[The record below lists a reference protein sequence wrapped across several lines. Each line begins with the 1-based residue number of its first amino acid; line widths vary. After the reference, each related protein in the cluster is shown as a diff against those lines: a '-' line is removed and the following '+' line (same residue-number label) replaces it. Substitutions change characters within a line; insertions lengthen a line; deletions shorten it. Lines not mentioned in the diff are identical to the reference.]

1 MQSLTTYIQN
11 PELMDAQV
19 VEELWQLVERNPTY
33 QAAWLLL
40 VRGLYQQQDQRF
52 GATLRKAAL
61 MVPDRAKLF
70 ELIEGDKY
78 RVQPERRSPL
88 SSLSEEGTADRTQSL
103 IDSFLS
109 SIPEEPRPR
118 RQHPTDAS
126 VDYISYL
133 LQMEDA
139 PAGED
144 SRDEKDDPV
153 SVEVPAEQFLGLE
166 EVPSA
171 GSPSAGSSS
180 AGSSSAGSP
189 SVDSSSVGS
198 PSVGSSSV
206 GSSSAGS
213 SSAGSSSAGILSDDV
228 PNADSE
234 ILTEEDAHTSE
245 ENSDEWF
252 EEEDKDDK
260 NAPSEVYFTETLA
273 RIYIK
278 QCKYDKAIEIIRRL
292 SLNYPKK
299 SRYFADQ
306 IRFLEKLILNERFK
320 NKEK

>member
-171 GSPSAGSSS
+171 GS
-180 AGSSSAGSP
+180 SSAGSP
-189 SVDSSSVGS
+189 SA
-198 PSVGSSSV
+198 GSSSV
-206 GSSSAGS
+206 GSSSV
-213 SSAGSSSAGILSDDV
+213 GILSDDV
-228 PNADSE
+228 LNADSE

>member
-19 VEELWQLVERNPTY
+19 VDELWQLVERNPTY

-78 RVQPERRSPL
+78 RVQPERRSLL
-88 SSLSEEGTADRTQSL
+88 SSLSEEGTSDRTQSL

-153 SVEVPAEQFLGLE
+153 CVEVPAEQFLGLE

-171 GSPSAGSSS
+171 GS
-180 AGSSSAGSP
+180 
-189 SVDSSSVGS
+189 SSV
-198 PSVGSSSV
+198 
-206 GSSSAGS
+206 
-213 SSAGSSSAGILSDDV
+213 GILSDDV

>member
-19 VEELWQLVERNPTY
+19 VDELWQLVERNPTY

-78 RVQPERRSPL
+78 RVQPERRSLL
-88 SSLSEEGTADRTQSL
+88 SSLSEEGTSDRTQSL

-139 PAGED
+139 PAGEG

-166 EVPSA
+166 EE
-171 GSPSAGSSS
+171 PSAGSSS
-180 AGSSSAGSP
+180 
-189 SVDSSSVGS
+189 V
-198 PSVGSSSV
+198 
-206 GSSSAGS
+206 
-213 SSAGSSSAGILSDDV
+213 GSSSAGILSDDV

-234 ILTEEDAHTSE
+234 ILTEEDAHTPE

>member
-19 VEELWQLVERNPTY
+19 VDELWQLVERNPTY

-78 RVQPERRSPL
+78 GVQPERRSLL
-88 SSLSEEGTADRTQSL
+88 SSLSEEGTSDRTQSL

-139 PAGED
+139 PAGEG

-171 GSPSAGSSS
+171 
-180 AGSSSAGSP
+180 
-189 SVDSSSVGS
+189 
-198 PSVGSSSV
+198 

-234 ILTEEDAHTSE
+234 ILTEEDAHTPE

>member
-19 VEELWQLVERNPTY
+19 VDELWQLVERNPTY

-78 RVQPERRSPL
+78 RVQPERRSLL
-88 SSLSEEGTADRTQSL
+88 SSLSEEGTSDRTQSL

-166 EVPSA
+166 EVPSVGSPSA

-180 AGSSSAGSP
+180 
-189 SVDSSSVGS
+189 V
-198 PSVGSSSV
+198 
-206 GSSSAGS
+206 
-213 SSAGSSSAGILSDDV
+213 GILSDDV

-234 ILTEEDAHTSE
+234 ILTEEDAHTPE

>member
-19 VEELWQLVERNPTY
+19 VDELWQLVERNPTY

-88 SSLSEEGTADRTQSL
+88 SSLSEEGTSDRTQSL

-171 GSPSAGSSS
+171 GS
-180 AGSSSAGSP
+180 
-189 SVDSSSVGS
+189 
-198 PSVGSSSV
+198 
-206 GSSSAGS
+206 SSAGS
-213 SSAGSSSAGILSDDV
+213 SSAGSSSVGSSSVGILSDDV

>member
-19 VEELWQLVERNPTY
+19 VDELWQLVERNPTY

-78 RVQPERRSPL
+78 RVQPERRSLL
-88 SSLSEEGTADRTQSL
+88 SSLREEGTSDRTQSL

-139 PAGED
+139 PAGEG

-171 GSPSAGSSS
+171 GSSS
-180 AGSSSAGSP
+180 A
-189 SVDSSSVGS
+189 
-198 PSVGSSSV
+198 

-234 ILTEEDAHTSE
+234 ILTEEDAHTPE

>member
-78 RVQPERRSPL
+78 RVQPERRSLL
-88 SSLSEEGTADRTQSL
+88 SSLSEEGTSDRTQSL

-180 AGSSSAGSP
+180 
-189 SVDSSSVGS
+189 V
-198 PSVGSSSV
+198 
-206 GSSSAGS
+206 
-213 SSAGSSSAGILSDDV
+213 GILSDDV

-234 ILTEEDAHTSE
+234 ILTEEDAHTPE

>member
-19 VEELWQLVERNPTY
+19 VDELWQLVERNPTY

-78 RVQPERRSPL
+78 RVQPERRSL
-88 SSLSEEGTADRTQSL
+88 LGSLSEEGTSDRTQSL

-139 PAGED
+139 PAGEG

-171 GSPSAGSSS
+171 GSSS
-180 AGSSSAGSP
+180 AG
-189 SVDSSSVGS
+189 SSSVGS
-198 PSVGSSSV
+198 PSAGSSSV
-206 GSSSAGS
+206 
-213 SSAGSSSAGILSDDV
+213 GILSDDV

-234 ILTEEDAHTSE
+234 ILTEEDAHTPE

>member
-19 VEELWQLVERNPTY
+19 VDELWQLVERNPTY

-78 RVQPERRSPL
+78 RVQPERRSLL
-88 SSLSEEGTADRTQSL
+88 SSLSEEGTSDRTQSL

-139 PAGED
+139 PAGEG

-166 EVPSA
+166 EE
-171 GSPSAGSSS
+171 PSAGSSS
-180 AGSSSAGSP
+180 T
-189 SVDSSSVGS
+189 GS

-206 GSSSAGS
+206 GPSSVGS
-213 SSAGSSSAGILSDDV
+213 PSAGILSDDV

-234 ILTEEDAHTSE
+234 ILTEEDAHTPE

>member
-19 VEELWQLVERNPTY
+19 VDELWQLVERNPTY

-78 RVQPERRSPL
+78 RVQPERRSLL
-88 SSLSEEGTADRTQSL
+88 SSLSEEGTSDRTQSL

-153 SVEVPAEQFLGLE
+153 SVEVPAEQFLRLE

-180 AGSSSAGSP
+180 
-189 SVDSSSVGS
+189 V
-198 PSVGSSSV
+198 
-206 GSSSAGS
+206 
-213 SSAGSSSAGILSDDV
+213 GILSDDV

-234 ILTEEDAHTSE
+234 ILTEEDVHTPE

>member
-19 VEELWQLVERNPTY
+19 VDELWQLVERNPTY

-78 RVQPERRSPL
+78 RVQPERRSLL
-88 SSLSEEGTADRTQSL
+88 SSLSEEGTSDRTQSL

-144 SRDEKDDPV
+144 SQDEKDDSV
-153 SVEVPAEQFLGLE
+153 SVEVPAEQFLRLE
-166 EVPSA
+166 EVPTA
-171 GSPSAGSSS
+171 
-180 AGSSSAGSP
+180 
-189 SVDSSSVGS
+189 
-198 PSVGSSSV
+198 GSSSV

>member
-19 VEELWQLVERNPTY
+19 VDELWKLVERNPTY

-78 RVQPERRSPL
+78 RVQPERRSLL

-153 SVEVPAEQFLGLE
+153 SVEVPAEQFSGLE
-166 EVPSA
+166 EE
-171 GSPSAGSSS
+171 PSAGSSS
-180 AGSSSAGSP
+180 AGSSS
-189 SVDSSSVGS
+189 V
-198 PSVGSSSV
+198 
-206 GSSSAGS
+206 
-213 SSAGSSSAGILSDDV
+213 GILSDDV

-234 ILTEEDAHTSE
+234 ILTEEDAHTPE

>member
-19 VEELWQLVERNPTY
+19 VDELWQLVERNPTY

-78 RVQPERRSPL
+78 RVQPERRSLL
-88 SSLSEEGTADRTQSL
+88 SSLSEEGTSDRTQSL

-144 SRDEKDDPV
+144 SRDEKDAPV

-166 EVPSA
+166 EVPT
-171 GSPSAGSSS
+171 AGSSS
-180 AGSSSAGSP
+180 AGSSS
-189 SVDSSSVGS
+189 V
-198 PSVGSSSV
+198 
-206 GSSSAGS
+206 GS

-234 ILTEEDAHTSE
+234 ILTEEDAHTPE

>member
-19 VEELWQLVERNPTY
+19 VDELWQLVERNPTY

-78 RVQPERRSPL
+78 RVQPERRSLL
-88 SSLSEEGTADRTQSL
+88 SSLSEEGTSDRTQSL

-139 PAGED
+139 PAGEG

-166 EVPSA
+166 EVPSVGSPSAGSPSA

-180 AGSSSAGSP
+180 
-189 SVDSSSVGS
+189 V
-198 PSVGSSSV
+198 
-206 GSSSAGS
+206 
-213 SSAGSSSAGILSDDV
+213 GILSDDV

-234 ILTEEDAHTSE
+234 ILTEEDAHTPE

>member
-19 VEELWQLVERNPTY
+19 VDELWQLVERNPTY

-78 RVQPERRSPL
+78 RVQPERRSLL

-139 PAGED
+139 PAGEG

-171 GSPSAGSSS
+171 GSSS
-180 AGSSSAGSP
+180 A
-189 SVDSSSVGS
+189 
-198 PSVGSSSV
+198 

-234 ILTEEDAHTSE
+234 ILTEEDAHTPE

>member
-19 VEELWQLVERNPTY
+19 VDELWQLVERNPTY

-78 RVQPERRSPL
+78 RVQPERRSLL
-88 SSLSEEGTADRTQSL
+88 SSLSEEGTSDRTQSL

-171 GSPSAGSSS
+171 GS
-180 AGSSSAGSP
+180 
-189 SVDSSSVGS
+189 
-198 PSVGSSSV
+198 
-206 GSSSAGS
+206 

-234 ILTEEDAHTSE
+234 ILTEEDAHIPE

>member
-19 VEELWQLVERNPTY
+19 VDELWQLVERNPTY

-78 RVQPERRSPL
+78 RVQPERRSLL
-88 SSLSEEGTADRTQSL
+88 SSLSEEGTSDRTQSL

-126 VDYISYL
+126 VEYISYL

-144 SRDEKDDPV
+144 SQDEKDDPV

-166 EVPSA
+166 EVP
-171 GSPSAGSSS
+171 
-180 AGSSSAGSP
+180 
-189 SVDSSSVGS
+189 
-198 PSVGSSSV
+198 
-206 GSSSAGS
+206 SAGS

>member
-19 VEELWQLVERNPTY
+19 VDELWQLVERNPTY

-61 MVPDRAKLF
+61 MVPDRSKLF

-78 RVQPERRSPL
+78 RVQPERRSLL
-88 SSLSEEGTADRTQSL
+88 SSLSEEGTSDRTQSL

-171 GSPSAGSSS
+171 GS
-180 AGSSSAGSP
+180 
-189 SVDSSSVGS
+189 
-198 PSVGSSSV
+198 
-206 GSSSAGS
+206 SSAGS

-234 ILTEEDAHTSE
+234 ILTEEDAHTPE

>member
-19 VEELWQLVERNPTY
+19 VDELWQLVERNPTY

-61 MVPDRAKLF
+61 MVPDRTKLF

-78 RVQPERRSPL
+78 RVQPERRSLL

-144 SRDEKDDPV
+144 SQDEKDDPV

-171 GSPSAGSSS
+171 GSSS

-189 SVDSSSVGS
+189 SAGS
-198 PSVGSSSV
+198 P
-206 GSSSAGS
+206 SAGS
-213 SSAGSSSAGILSDDV
+213 SSVGILSDDV

-278 QCKYDKAIEIIRRL
+278 QGRYSKALEIIQRL
-292 SLNYPKK
+292 SLQVPKK
-299 SRYFADQ
+299 NAYFADQ
-306 IRFLEKLILNERFK
+306 IRFLEKLIINNSK
-320 NKEK
+320 NKK

>member
-19 VEELWQLVERNPTY
+19 VDELWQLVERNPTY

-78 RVQPERRSPL
+78 RVQPERRSLL
-88 SSLSEEGTADRTQSL
+88 SSLSEEGTSDRTQSL

-171 GSPSAGSSS
+171 GSSSAGSSSAGSSS

-189 SVDSSSVGS
+189 SAGS
-198 PSVGSSSV
+198 P
-206 GSSSAGS
+206 SAGS
-213 SSAGSSSAGILSDDV
+213 SSVGILSDDV

-234 ILTEEDAHTSE
+234 ILTEEDAHTPE

>member
-19 VEELWQLVERNPTY
+19 VDELWQLVERNPTY

-78 RVQPERRSPL
+78 RVQPERRSLL
-88 SSLSEEGTADRTQSL
+88 SSLSEEGTSDRTQSL

-139 PAGED
+139 PAWED

-171 GSPSAGSSS
+171 GSSS

-189 SVDSSSVGS
+189 S
-198 PSVGSSSV
+198 
-206 GSSSAGS
+206 AGS
-213 SSAGSSSAGILSDDV
+213 SSAGTSSVGILSDDV

>member
-78 RVQPERRSPL
+78 RVQPERRSLL
-88 SSLSEEGTADRTQSL
+88 SSLSEEGTSDRTQSL

-171 GSPSAGSSS
+171 GSPSV
-180 AGSSSAGSP
+180 GSSSAGSP
-189 SVDSSSVGS
+189 SV
-198 PSVGSSSV
+198 
-206 GSSSAGS
+206 
-213 SSAGSSSAGILSDDV
+213 GILSDDV

-234 ILTEEDAHTSE
+234 ILTEEDAHTPE

>member
-19 VEELWQLVERNPTY
+19 VDELWQLVERNPTY

-78 RVQPERRSPL
+78 RVQPERRSLL
-88 SSLSEEGTADRTQSL
+88 SSLSEEGTSDRTQSL

-144 SRDEKDDPV
+144 SRDENDDPV

-171 GSPSAGSSS
+171 GS
-180 AGSSSAGSP
+180 
-189 SVDSSSVGS
+189 
-198 PSVGSSSV
+198 SSV

-213 SSAGSSSAGILSDDV
+213 SSVGILSDDV

-234 ILTEEDAHTSE
+234 ILTEEDAHTPE

-252 EEEDKDDK
+252 EEEDKA
-260 NAPSEVYFTETLA
+260 NITRQL
-273 RIYIK
+273 
-278 QCKYDKAIEIIRRL
+278 
-292 SLNYPKK
+292 
-299 SRYFADQ
+299 
-306 IRFLEKLILNERFK
+306 KLFGD
-320 NKEK
+320 

>member
-19 VEELWQLVERNPTY
+19 VDELWQLVERNPTY

-78 RVQPERRSPL
+78 RVQPERRSLL
-88 SSLSEEGTADRTQSL
+88 SSLSEEGTSDRTQSL

-171 GSPSAGSSS
+171 GSSS
-180 AGSSSAGSP
+180 A
-189 SVDSSSVGS
+189 GS

-206 GSSSAGS
+206 
-213 SSAGSSSAGILSDDV
+213 GILSDDV

-234 ILTEEDAHTSE
+234 ILTEEDVHTPE

>member
-19 VEELWQLVERNPTY
+19 VDELWQLVERNPTY

-78 RVQPERRSPL
+78 RVQPERRSLL
-88 SSLSEEGTADRTQSL
+88 SSLSEEGTSDRTQSL

-139 PAGED
+139 PAGEG

-180 AGSSSAGSP
+180 
-189 SVDSSSVGS
+189 V
-198 PSVGSSSV
+198 
-206 GSSSAGS
+206 
-213 SSAGSSSAGILSDDV
+213 GILSDDV

-234 ILTEEDAHTSE
+234 ILTEEDAHTPE

>member
-171 GSPSAGSSS
+171 GS
-180 AGSSSAGSP
+180 
-189 SVDSSSVGS
+189 SSV
-198 PSVGSSSV
+198 
-206 GSSSAGS
+206 
-213 SSAGSSSAGILSDDV
+213 GILSDDV

-234 ILTEEDAHTSE
+234 ILTEEDAHTPE

>member
-19 VEELWQLVERNPTY
+19 VDELWQLVERNPTY

-61 MVPDRAKLF
+61 MVPDRTKLF

-78 RVQPERRSPL
+78 RVQPERRSLL
-88 SSLSEEGTADRTQSL
+88 SSLSEEGTSDRTQSL

-139 PAGED
+139 PAGEG

-171 GSPSAGSSS
+171 GSPSAGS
-180 AGSSSAGSP
+180 P
-189 SVDSSSVGS
+189 
-198 PSVGSSSV
+198 
-206 GSSSAGS
+206 
-213 SSAGSSSAGILSDDV
+213 SAGILSDDV

-234 ILTEEDAHTSE
+234 ILTEEDAHTPE

>member
-19 VEELWQLVERNPTY
+19 VDELWQLVERNPTY

-78 RVQPERRSPL
+78 RVQPERRSLL
-88 SSLSEEGTADRTQSL
+88 SSLSEEGTSDRTQSL

-144 SRDEKDDPV
+144 SQDEKDDSV
-153 SVEVPAEQFLGLE
+153 SVEVPAEQFLRLE
-166 EVPSA
+166 EVPTA
-171 GSPSAGSSS
+171 G
-180 AGSSSAGSP
+180 
-189 SVDSSSVGS
+189 SSSVGS
-198 PSVGSSSV
+198 SSA

>member
-19 VEELWQLVERNPTY
+19 VDELWQLVERNPTY

-61 MVPDRAKLF
+61 MVPDRSKLF

-78 RVQPERRSPL
+78 RVQPERRSLL
-88 SSLSEEGTADRTQSL
+88 SSLSEEGTSDRTQSL

-139 PAGED
+139 PAGEG

-166 EVPSA
+166 EE
-171 GSPSAGSSS
+171 PSAGSSS
-180 AGSSSAGSP
+180 T
-189 SVDSSSVGS
+189 GS

-206 GSSSAGS
+206 GPSSVGS
-213 SSAGSSSAGILSDDV
+213 PSAGILSDDV

-234 ILTEEDAHTSE
+234 ILTEEDAHTPE

>member
-19 VEELWQLVERNPTY
+19 VDELWQLVERNPTY

-78 RVQPERRSPL
+78 RVQPERRSLL
-88 SSLSEEGTADRTQSL
+88 SSLSEEGTANRTQSL

-171 GSPSAGSSS
+171 GSSSVGSPSAGSPSAGSPSAGSPSAGSSS
-180 AGSSSAGSP
+180 
-189 SVDSSSVGS
+189 V
-198 PSVGSSSV
+198 
-206 GSSSAGS
+206 
-213 SSAGSSSAGILSDDV
+213 GILSDDV

-234 ILTEEDAHTSE
+234 ILTEEDAHTPE

>member
-78 RVQPERRSPL
+78 RVQPERRSLL
-88 SSLSEEGTADRTQSL
+88 SGLSEEGTSDRTQSL

-139 PAGED
+139 PAGEG
-144 SRDEKDDPV
+144 SRDEKDDSV

-166 EVPSA
+166 EVPSVGSPSAGSPSA

-180 AGSSSAGSP
+180 
-189 SVDSSSVGS
+189 V
-198 PSVGSSSV
+198 
-206 GSSSAGS
+206 
-213 SSAGSSSAGILSDDV
+213 GILSDDV

-234 ILTEEDAHTSE
+234 ILTEEDAHTPE

>member
-19 VEELWQLVERNPTY
+19 VDELWQLVERNPTY

-61 MVPDRAKLF
+61 MVPDRSKLF

-78 RVQPERRSPL
+78 RVQPERRSLL
-88 SSLSEEGTADRTQSL
+88 SSLSEEGTSDRTQSL

-139 PAGED
+139 PAGEG

-166 EVPSA
+166 EEPSA
-171 GSPSAGSSS
+171 
-180 AGSSSAGSP
+180 
-189 SVDSSSVGS
+189 
-198 PSVGSSSV
+198 GSSSV

-213 SSAGSSSAGILSDDV
+213 SSVGSPSAGSPSAGSSSVGILSDDV

-234 ILTEEDAHTSE
+234 ILTEEDAHTPE